1 MSRFLGGVS
10 KKKQISWFLIF
21 SSLSLILLVVT
32 FYIPILYAIWFAFT
46 DYDAISQ
53 PHFVG
58 LSNFQKAFSDKVF
71 WISFRNTLAYTL
83 MVVPLVTAF
92 SFLIAL
98 ALKENSVFSRIMRI
112 FYILPLVTSSVAI
125 AFVWRWI
132 YNPSYGILN
141 AILGLFGVQPI
152 RWLVSPNTALISLA
166 ILGIWGSTSYYIL
179 IYLAG
184 LQNIPEELYEAARI
198 DGASGWQ
205 QLIHITVPLISPTT
219 FFVVVTGFIGAFQVF
234 DPVFLLTNGG
244 PGYSTYTV
252 TFYIYQN
259 GFVWFKMGYGMAIS
273 WILLGLVMI
282 ITVVQFIAQKRW
294 VHYYA

>member
-1 MSRFLGGVS
+1 MSRLLGGVP
-10 KKKQISWFLIF
+10 KKKQISWFLIL
-21 SSLSLILLVVT
+21 SSLSLILLIVT

-46 DYDAISQ
+46 DYDALSR
-53 PHFVG
+53 PRFVG
-58 LSNFQKAFSDKVF
+58 LFNFQKAFTDKVF
-71 WISFRNTLAYTL
+71 WVSFRNTLVYTL
-83 MVVPLVTAF
+83 MVVPLVTAI

-98 ALKENSVFSRIMRI
+98 ALNENSAFSRIMRL
-112 FYILPLVTSSVAI
+112 FYLLPLVTSSVAI
-125 AFVWRWI
+125 AFAWRWI

-141 AILGLFGVQPI
+141 TILGLFGVQPI
-152 RWLVSPNTALISLA
+152 RWLVSPNTALVSIA
-166 ILGIWGSTSYYIL
+166 ILGIWASTSYYIL

-219 FFVVVTGFIGAFQVF
+219 FFVIVTCFISAFQVF

-259 GFVWFKMGYGMAIS
+259 GFVWFRMGYGMAIS

-282 ITVVQFIAQKRW
+282 ITAVQFIAQKRW

>member
-10 KKKQISWFLIF
+10 KKKQIFWFLI
-21 SSLSLILLVVT
+21 LSGLSFALLLVT
-32 FYIPILYAIWFAFT
+32 FYVPIFYAVWFAFT
-46 DYDAISQ
+46 DYDALSQ
-53 PHFVG
+53 PRFVG
-58 LSNFQKAFSDKVF
+58 LSNFQKAFTDKVF
-71 WISFRNTLAYTL
+71 WISFRNTLVYTSI
-83 MVVPLVTAF
+83 VVPLVTII
-92 SFLIAL
+92 SFFIAL
-98 ALKENSVFSRIMRI
+98 ALNENSTFSRAMRI
-112 FYILPLVTSSVAI
+112 FYLLPLVTSSVAV

-166 ILGIWGSTSYYIL
+166 ILGVWGSTSYYIL

-198 DGASGWQ
+198 DGASNWQ

-219 FFVVVTGFIGAFQVF
+219 FFVVVTCFIGAFQVF

-244 PGYSTYTV
+244 PGYSTYTI

-282 ITVVQFIAQKRW
+282 ITVFQFIVQRKW